1 MKRMIAIMIIALFM
15 IQAFAGIQ
23 FIHTKPI
30 KEETIVEV
38 VPGGDDAPERDL
50 GTRNGGGCC
59 G

>member
-1 MKRMIAIMIIALFM
+1 M

-38 VPGGDDAPERDL
+38 VPGGDDAPERDQ